1 MQRAGNRG
9 GYIQGSER
17 VVRELGPE
25 EEGLRGGGGE
35 EGYGVNK
42 ACPSVPIR
50 ALTDQRLWARAELGA
65 T

>member
-9 GYIQGSER
+9 GYIQRPER
-17 VVRELGPE
+17 VVRELGPK

-35 EGYGVNK
+35 EGDCCGVNK

-50 ALTDQRLWARAELGA
+50 ALTDQRL
-65 T
+65 